1 MNMLVGKTTRRD
13 QLISFPRLI
22 RDTDQRDKT
31 FDLTYFNS
39 PIAIFV
45 REAHKYYSTGAS
57 GIFDIST
64 PLQGNQT
71 GERLVECFELIT
83 NCLNQISNNDFY
95 DDGEAEYLPAT
106 KLTSAKYLSLL
117 ERISSDKQKLVQKC
131 IKDKE
136 LENIIR
142 IIFLGRFYLQ
152 YIAVSL
158 VKCKSMDAAFDI
170 FDSLNSTGLPLS
182 AIETFK
188 PQVQKQFKS
197 SKFNYTGSPSKIAF
211 DNIREIF
218 DDLRSN
224 QQQEESKR
232 IVTSACYYLTG
243 EKVVEKLFE
252 QRKKLRALQ
261 NDFSKVGNM
270 DAVSEA
276 LSTIAEWQ
284 ISFSGKPTKR
294 YSIETSVNTKLNLK

>member
-1 MNMLVGKTTRRD
+1 M
-13 QLISFPRLI
+13 
-22 RDTDQRDKT
+22 
-31 FDLTYFNS
+31 
-39 PIAIFV
+39 
-45 REAHKYYSTGAS
+45 
-57 GIFDIST
+57 
-64 PLQGNQT
+64 
-71 GERLVECFELIT
+71 ECFELIT

-197 SKFNYTGSPSKIAF
+197 SKFNYSSLKNCFITSGKFWMILDLISSKK
-211 DNIREIF
+211 
-218 DDLRSN
+218 
-224 QQQEESKR
+224 SKR
-232 IVTSACYYLTG
+232 IVTSACYYLTA
-243 EKVVEKLFE
+243 K
-252 QRKKLRALQ
+252 
-261 NDFSKVGNM
+261 SC
-270 DAVSEA
+270 
-276 LSTIAEWQ
+276 
-284 ISFSGKPTKR
+284 
-294 YSIETSVNTKLNLK
+294 